1 MKRDA
6 SAGLIDLGSLVTVPL
21 EGPAALSGRPRLLRQ
36 TWFWLYVLTA
46 VCLVVFCVLGAQM
59 GNAADAD
66 EFTGGWVPPLAVTFI
81 VGATSYVV
89 ALVLNGRGQR

>member
-6 SAGLIDLGSLVTVPL
+6 SASLVELGSLVTVPL
-21 EGPAALSGRPRLLRQ
+21 EDPAVRAQRPPLLRQ

-46 VCLVVFCVLGAQM
+46 VSFVVFCVLGAQM

-66 EFTGGWVPPLAVTFI
+66 EFTGGWVPPLAVTFV
-81 VGATSYVV
+81 VGLTAYVV
-89 ALVLNGRGQR
+89 ALVLHGRGRR

>member
-46 VCLVVFCVLGAQM
+46 A
-59 GNAADAD
+59 
-66 EFTGGWVPPLAVTFI
+66 
-81 VGATSYVV
+81 
-89 ALVLNGRGQR
+89 